1 MTFTSV
7 QKITIAN
14 INRAMSRMTVHPVNE
29 KITNRGVFSFLP
41 IAVKRPHFPHDV
53 ASRRLH
59 VVLNVIHIFREI
71 QTEFLP
77 GVGSD

>member
-1 MTFTSV
+1 M

-29 KITNRGVFSFLP
+29 KITNLGVFNFLP
-41 IAVKRPHFPHDV
+41 IAVKRPHLPHDV
-53 ASRRLH
+53 TGRRLH
-59 VVLNVIHIFREI
+59 IVLNIIHVFREV

-77 GVGSD
+77 GVCSG